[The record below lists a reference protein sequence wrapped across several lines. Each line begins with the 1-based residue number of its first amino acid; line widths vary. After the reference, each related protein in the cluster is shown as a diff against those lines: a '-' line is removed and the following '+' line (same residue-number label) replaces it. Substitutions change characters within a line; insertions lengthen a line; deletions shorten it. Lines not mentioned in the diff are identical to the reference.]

1 MWVPPTSRANLEQ
14 DYFKEKFGP
23 FFRINTLWLT
33 PGPGVDAQSDV
44 FDKPYLQMLYELQLA
59 IEQGTANV
67 AGRDYRLD
75 DFCYKPISGK
85 GCIVTSPMEY
95 WKMNSTDLGNDQNVK
110 ETAQCIAP
118 PDATE
123 RVCFDRI
130 GVPVLQFAIFG
141 GLSCVVEKKN
151 DCSECLVKASGL
163 QATFLLYN
171 NDYTSGTAAIW
182 ERDVF
187 IRNIRSFN

>member
-33 PGPGVDAQSDV
+33 PGPGVDSESDV

-59 IEQGTANV
+59 IEQGTASV
-67 AGRDYRLD
+67 AGRDYTLG

-95 WKMNSTDLGNDQNVK
+95 WKMNATELGKDQNVK
-110 ETAQCIAP
+110 VTAQCIAP

-130 GVPVLQFAIFG
+130 GVPVL
-141 GLSCVVEKKN
+141 
-151 DCSECLVKASGL
+151 
-163 QATFLLYN
+163 
-171 NDYTSGTAAIW
+171 
-182 ERDVF
+182 
-187 IRNIRSFN
+187 

>member
-1 MWVPPTSRANLEQ
+1 
-14 DYFKEKFGP
+14 
-23 FFRINTLWLT
+23 
-33 PGPGVDAQSDV
+33 
-44 FDKPYLQMLYELQLA
+44 MLYELQTA
-59 IEQGTANV
+59 IEKGTTTVN
-67 AGRDYRLD
+67 GKEYGLT

-95 WKMNSTDLGNDQNVK
+95 WKMDLAELKKDDNVK
-110 ETAQCIAP
+110 VTAQCIAK

-130 GVPVLQFAIFG
+130 GVPVLQYAIFG

-171 NDYTSGTAAIW
+171 NDYTSGTAEAW

-187 IRNIRSFN
+187 IRNIRSFNKALGNGYHDEPYQDVPLN

>member
-1 MWVPPTSRANLEQ
+1 MLQ
-14 DYFKEKFGP
+14 D
-23 FFRINTLWLT
+23 T
-33 PGPGVDAQSDV
+33 
-44 FDKPYLQMLYELQLA
+44 
-59 IEQGTANV
+59 IEQASTNV
-67 AGRDYRLD
+67 AGIDYRLD

-95 WKMNSTDLGNDQNVK
+95 WKMNVTNLKADEDVK
-110 ETAQCIAP
+110 VTAQCIAP

-171 NDYTSGTAAIW
+171 NEFTSGTAEAW

-187 IRNIRSFN
+187 IRNIRSFNKALGNGYHDEEYMDVPLNHTFIHEL